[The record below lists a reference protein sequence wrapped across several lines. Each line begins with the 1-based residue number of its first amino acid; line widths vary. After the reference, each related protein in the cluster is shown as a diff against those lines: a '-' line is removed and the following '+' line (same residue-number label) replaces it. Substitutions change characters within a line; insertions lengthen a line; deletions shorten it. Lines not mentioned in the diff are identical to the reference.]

1 MNGHYSLW
9 LGRNGVVGSELAKPI
24 SSLSIESTNGRLVYV
39 TLWRPDGTGLLVHSE
54 MHDVAERR
62 EVGILQFGRVHQIK
76 PQESV
81 LEAPAA
87 FRQHLSVKKLVIRE
101 SEVDCESGVVFQAHS
116 GEEMIILAGVAIHSL
131 AVHGVTYSGYTFQ
144 PEYSLEQYSRIELG

>member
-1 MNGHYSLW
+1 MDTIPFGWGETESL
-9 LGRNGVVGSELAKPI
+9 GSELAKPI

-62 EVGILQFGRVHQIK
+62 EVGILQFGRVHEIE

-81 LEAPAA
+81 VEVPAA
-87 FRQHLSVKKLVIRE
+87 FRQHLSVKKFVIRE
-101 SEVDCESGVVFQAHS
+101 SEVDCASGVVFQAYS
-116 GEEMIILAGVAIHSL
+116 GEEIIILAGVAIYSL
-131 AVHGVTYSGYTFQ
+131 AVHGVTWPGYTFQ

>member
-1 MNGHYSLW
+1 MDTIPFGWGETEL
-9 LGRNGVVGSELAKPI
+9 LGSELAKPM

-39 TLWRPDGTGLLVHSE
+39 TLWRPDRAGLLVHSE

-62 EVGILQFGRVHQIK
+62 EVGILQFGRVYEIE

-81 LEAPAA
+81 VEVPVA

-101 SEVDCESGVVFQAHS
+101 SEVDCESGVVFQARS
-116 GEEMIILAGVAIHSL
+116 GEEIIILAGVAIYSL
-131 AVHGVTYSGYTFQ
+131 AVHGVTWPGYTFQ